1 MLYPYFGYCEQCC
14 NKCRS
19 ADIFSIS
26 YFHFLLS
33 IHSEVEL
40 LDHMVASLIM
50 FFDAQTFFFI
60 LMRSNL
66 SMFYFSF
73 ASVCGVISTKSLPSK
88 IFLDI

>member
-50 FFDAQTFFFI
+50 FFDAQTFFF
-60 LMRSNL
+60 
-66 SMFYFSF
+66 YFDEVQF
-73 ASVCGVISTKSLPSK
+73 IYVLLFFCQCLLCHIHK
-88 IFLDI
+88 IITI